1 MTTACS
7 YPPLEAGGKGDGGKG
22 EIEILADSTAELF
35 EGEEDEGDWNSE
47 PEDDDDSVA
56 KNDDGHDEGTTRRRK
71 HW

>member
-35 EGEEDEGDWNSE
+35 EGEEDEGDWKRGHYE
-47 PEDDDDSVA
+47 TTKALVTAAVVA
-56 KNDDGHDEGTTRRRK
+56 VGGVV
-71 HW
+71 